1 MKNSA
6 FRSQLQ
12 RFLTLTHLL
21 PRQAGRPSSKVMKI
35 SDLPLF
41 PQTGQT
47 LAAEKALKLPDP
59 EEQGH
64 RICGRIIQQKEIQ
77 ERVFYGVRLQQP
89 HVFGPSVMLVTA
101 EGSVVCE
108 VSKEWGVF
116 LKNPEA
122 SWIQRRFFLPKP
134 KRLLGRTFLLASTG
148 AETFNHWMMESLPRL
163 ALAEKAGIRIREIDH
178 WLVSRK
184 SPSFVREALEKIGVP
199 WDRVVD
205 FSENQHWVCDSL
217 DLVSLASDWGMPS
230 GLAVEF
236 LRKAFPTDSHRSSR
250 RFYLPRGETKDRR
263 VREEAALISTLS
275 RGGFQALDCGALG
288 VCRTAAELSQ
298 AEWIVAPHG
307 AALTNMVFAPPG
319 CRVVEIFNPSFTN
332 PCYRM
337 LAARC
342 GHRYMAFYGEALHLT
357 ANRPAESS
365 GNIALNPKTLVQSL
379 DSAAKTWA

>member
-12 RFLTLTHLL
+12 RLLTRACLL
-21 PRQAGRPSSKVMKI
+21 PVQPGRPSGKVMRISELPEFRATGKI
-35 SDLPLF
+35 LVSEPTLRLPPLREH
-41 PQTGQT
+41 G
-47 LAAEKALKLPDP
+47 E
-59 EEQGH
+59 
-64 RICGRIIQQKEIQ
+64 RICGRIAQQESIPA
-77 ERVFYGVRLQQP
+77 RDFCAIRLENA
-89 HVFGPSVMLVTA
+89 HVFGPSVMVVTA
-101 EGSVVCE
+101 AGRVICE

-116 LKNPEA
+116 LDAPEA
-122 SWIQRRFFLPKP
+122 SWIQRRFFLPRP
-134 KRLLGRTFLLASTG
+134 RRLSGRTFLLASTG
-148 AETFNHWMMESLPRL
+148 GETFNHWMMECLPRL
-163 ALAEKAGIRIREIDH
+163 ALMEKAGIGIREINH

-184 SPSFVREALEKIGVP
+184 SPPFVRETLEKIGVP

-205 FSENQHWVCDSL
+205 FTENQHWVCDSL
-217 DLVSLASDWGMPS
+217 ELVSLGGDWGMPS
-230 GLAVEF
+230 SLGVDF
-236 LRKAFPTDSHRSSR
+236 LRKAFPGDSDRSSR

-288 VCRTAAELSQ
+288 VCRTAAELSR
-298 AEWIVAPHG
+298 ADWIVAPHG

-342 GHRYMAFYGEALHLT
+342 GAKYQSVYGIPLKSEPNA
-357 ANRPAESS
+357 PAESAGDIVLGS
-365 GNIALNPKTLVQSL
+365 DMVELIMHPA
-379 DSAAKTWA
+379 